1 MIDLLDFW
9 AQEVPQ
15 WSCFGANKKE
25 LMVFGGDSDSVSV
38 CAAGQEHSAIHVLVD
53 KLASLMHF

>member
-1 MIDLLDFW
+1 
-9 AQEVPQ
+9 
-15 WSCFGANKKE
+15 
-25 LMVFGGDSDSVSV
+25 VSV